1 MVIEI
6 NRGTLSHSD
15 FFRAVD
21 NYILKTYGVQIDKSG
36 KDIARPCFLPYDC
49 NAYIN
54 PLFI

>member
-1 MVIEI
+1 M
-6 NRGTLSHSD
+6 SHAD

-36 KDIARPCFLPYDC
+36 KEISRPCFLPYDRD
-49 NAYIN
+49 AYIN